1 MSIRIVASLATAVLA
16 LLPALASAMTVYD
29 FQNNDS
35 NGVTCTTSDLCSQP
49 ASSGL
54 GGTLGFAAYP
64 DLDVTAMYLSAPNTW
79 SPATV
84 VQDRFTDAGATAK
97 WVGLGVYSKILSSPT
112 RYDNS
117 DDNITKD
124 EKLILTFDNAVVLT
138 KAFLR
143 ADGHFANF
151 QTDAKFEVSSD
162 GGNVQFS
169 FQNGINSY
177 DLTNSGLGAS
187 KMWTFY
193 GLSNETK
200 KQYYVSAVTVVP
212 EPEAYGLALAGM
224 GVVAFALRRKR
235 ATAG

>member
-1 MSIRIVASLATAVLA
+1 
-16 LLPALASAMTVYD
+16 
-29 FQNNDS
+29 
-35 NGVTCTTSDLCSQP
+35 
-49 ASSGL
+49 
-54 GGTLGFAAYP
+54 
-64 DLDVTAMYLSAPNTW
+64 MYLSAPNTW
-79 SPATV
+79 SAATV
-84 VQDRFTDAGATAK
+84 VQDRFTDSGATAK
-97 WVGLGVYSKILSSPT
+97 WVGLGVYSKILSNPT

-124 EKLILTFDNAVVLT
+124 EKLILSFDSAVVLT
-138 KAFLR
+138 NAFLR
-143 ADGHFANF
+143 AEGHFNNF
-151 QTDAKFEVSSD
+151 QSGAKFEVSSN

-177 DLTNSGLGAS
+177 DLSNPGLGAS
-187 KMWTFY
+187 KVWTFY

-224 GVVAFALRRKR
+224 GVVAFALRRKQ